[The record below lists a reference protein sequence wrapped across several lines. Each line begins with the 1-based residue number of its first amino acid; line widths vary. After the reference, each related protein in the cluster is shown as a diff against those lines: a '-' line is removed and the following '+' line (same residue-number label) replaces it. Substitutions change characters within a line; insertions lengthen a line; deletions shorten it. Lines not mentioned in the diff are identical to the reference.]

1 MDERKPFGQREI
13 PDEGRVRKFQ
23 TTDLQ
28 FLPMRVQEEEEEKHQ
43 EEGKGEGQ
51 RGEEVPSVEEVREG
65 EAEEGEVREEEAR
78 EEEVREREG
87 QERRGRGW
95 APLDR
100 DQQPEYPSKE
110 VGTSSVDLRNEGQ
123 GHVLLQDL

>member
-1 MDERKPFGQREI
+1 MDERKPFEQREI

-28 FLPMRVQEEEEEKHQ
+28 ILPMRVQEEEEGKHQ

-65 EAEEGEVREEEAR
+65 EAEEGEVR

>member
-1 MDERKPFGQREI
+1 MDERKPFEQREI

-28 FLPMRVQEEEEEKHQ
+28 ILPMRVQEEEEGKHQ

-65 EAEEGEVREEEAR
+65 EAEEGEVREEE
-78 EEEVREREG
+78 VREREG

-100 DQQPEYPSKE
+100 DQQPEYPAKE